1 MQYTAIMNKIL
12 TALTLMLAA
21 GLAGCSKDDGTNVP
35 ITGISIAE
43 TKTVQIGQTVQLTVT
58 VMPENA
64 TEKPDFAWSSSDSG
78 VATVDES
85 GNVTAHSTGN
95 AVITVRLR
103 SNEAVQATCT
113 VTGSEETA
121 EYDPDEV
128 VEFEDSKFQA
138 LTLYYDKNNDGK
150 LQAWEAALVTEL
162 ELSGQS
168 IKSLRGIEYFTE
180 LESLNCT
187 SNLLTSLDVT
197 NNRKLRA
204 LWCKSNRI
212 VSLDVT
218 PLRDLQILNCESN
231 RLTSLDVSQNTE
243 LVHLLCGM
251 NNGATTDDDG
261 ITIIDVSNNP
271 KLETLSIYYLNISEL
286 DVTNNPS
293 LKKLDFG
300 MCCHTRWGDLTPIEH
315 IDLSR
320 NPELEELNCA
330 SSNYPGFGL
339 DELDVSN
346 NPKLKRLTTYGN
358 PKLGS
363 LDLSRNP
370 ELKTLNCCH
379 NSLSALDV
387 TKCPKIDTLYCA
399 YNEIGTLDLTQS
411 AELVWINCQNNRIDK
426 LDVSNTKIGYL
437 MAPDNR
443 IASVN
448 MGDKTFDT
456 PSPSGSGYE
465 DAGLPYLY
473 INLNNNQ
480 LTDIDLSKQ
489 KYLYWLEISGNRLTS
504 LDLTGCS
511 KVGGVLCGDNS
522 LTSLVLDGCTR
533 LWELRFAN
541 NGLSGE
547 LDLSPF
553 SLTRIASEGNRLE
566 TIYVPQDFDPDATY
580 FMGGVGT
587 LPCYTKDAETDW
599 VKK

>member
-1 MQYTAIMNKIL
+1 MKRISTL
-12 TALTLMLAA
+12 LALAFATVFTS
-21 GLAGCSKDDGTNVP
+21 CQKDDGAAVP

-85 GNVTAHSTGN
+85 GNVTAHGAGD
-95 AVITVRLR
+95 AVITVRLL
-103 SNEAVQATCT
+103 SNETVQATCT
-113 VTGSEETA
+113 VTGSEEAA

-168 IKSLRGIEYFTE
+168 IKSLRGIEYFTG
-180 LESLNCT
+180 LESLNCI
-187 SNLLTSLDVT
+187 SNQLTSLDVT

-204 LWCKSNRI
+204 LWCKSNQI
-212 VSLDVT
+212 ASLDVT

-231 RLTSLDVSQNTE
+231 RLTSLDVSQNTK
-243 LVHLLCGM
+243 LTHLLCGM
-251 NNGATTDDDG
+251 NNGAMTDDDG
-261 ITIIDVSNNP
+261 MTKIDVSNNP
-271 KLETLSIYYLNISEL
+271 KLETLSVYYLNLSEL
-286 DVTNNPS
+286 DVTNNPN

-320 NPELEELNCA
+320 NPELEELNCT

-346 NPKLKRLTTYGN
+346 NPKLRIISANGN
-358 PKLGS
+358 PKIET
-363 LDLSRNP
+363 LDVTNNP
-370 ELKTLNCCH
+370 ELEVLNCDH

-387 TKCPKIDTLYCA
+387 TKCPKLRTLHCA
-399 YNEIGTLDLTQS
+399 YNELGQLDLTQS
-411 AELVWINCQNNRIDK
+411 VALEQLDCQNNRIDK

>member
-1 MQYTAIMNKIL
+1 
-12 TALTLMLAA
+12 MLAA
-21 GLAGCSKDDGTNVP
+21 GLAGCSKDDGANVP

-85 GNVTAHSTGN
+85 GNVTAHSTGD

-113 VTGSEETA
+113 VTGSEEAA

-251 NNGATTDDDG
+251 NNGAMTDDDG
-261 ITIIDVSNNP
+261 ITKIDVSNNP
-271 KLETLSIYYLNISEL
+271 KLETLSSGR
-286 DVTNNPS
+286 VS
-293 LKKLDFG
+293 RK
-300 MCCHTRWGDLTPIEH
+300 GD
-315 IDLSR
+315 S
-320 NPELEELNCA
+320 
-330 SSNYPGFGL
+330 
-339 DELDVSN
+339 
-346 NPKLKRLTTYGN
+346 
-358 PKLGS
+358 
-363 LDLSRNP
+363 
-370 ELKTLNCCH
+370 
-379 NSLSALDV
+379 
-387 TKCPKIDTLYCA
+387 
-399 YNEIGTLDLTQS
+399 
-411 AELVWINCQNNRIDK
+411 
-426 LDVSNTKIGYL
+426 
-437 MAPDNR
+437 
-443 IASVN
+443 
-448 MGDKTFDT
+448 
-456 PSPSGSGYE
+456 
-465 DAGLPYLY
+465 
-473 INLNNNQ
+473 
-480 LTDIDLSKQ
+480 
-489 KYLYWLEISGNRLTS
+489 
-504 LDLTGCS
+504 
-511 KVGGVLCGDNS
+511 
-522 LTSLVLDGCTR
+522 
-533 LWELRFAN
+533 
-541 NGLSGE
+541 
-547 LDLSPF
+547 
-553 SLTRIASEGNRLE
+553 
-566 TIYVPQDFDPDATY
+566 
-580 FMGGVGT
+580 
-587 LPCYTKDAETDW
+587 
-599 VKK
+599 

>member
-21 GLAGCSKDDGTNVP
+21 GLAGCSKDDGANVP

-58 VMPENA
+58 VTPDNA

-168 IKSLRGIEYFTE
+168 IKSLRGIEYFTG
-180 LESLNCT
+180 LESLNCI
-187 SNLLTSLDVT
+187 SNQLTSLDVT
-197 NNRKLRA
+197 NNP
-204 LWCKSNRI
+204 N
-212 VSLDVT
+212 
-218 PLRDLQILNCESN
+218 
-231 RLTSLDVSQNTE
+231 
-243 LVHLLCGM
+243 
-251 NNGATTDDDG
+251 
-261 ITIIDVSNNP
+261 
-271 KLETLSIYYLNISEL
+271 
-286 DVTNNPS
+286 

-346 NPKLKRLTTYGN
+346 NPKLKWLTTYGN

-370 ELKTLNCCH
+370 ELKVLNCCH

-411 AELVWINCQNNRIDK
+411 AELVWINCQNNQIDA
-426 LDVSNTKIGYL
+426 LDVSNTKISYL
-437 MAPDNR
+437 MAPSNQ
-443 IASVN
+443 IASID

-456 PSPSGSGYE
+456 PSDPTTGYD

-473 INLNNNQ
+473 INLNSNRIES
-480 LTDIDLSKQ
+480 IDLSKQ

-511 KVGGVLCGDNS
+511 KVGGVLCNNNA
-522 LTSLVLDGCTR
+522 LTSLVLEGCTR
-533 LWELRFAN
+533 MWELHFVN
-541 NGLSGE
+541 NALSGE
-547 LDLSPF
+547 LDLSAL
-553 SLTRIASEGNRLE
+553 SLRRISAQGNQLE
-566 TIYVPQDFDPDATY
+566 TIYVPQGFDPDEKY
-580 FMGGVGT
+580 YLGGTGS
-587 LPCYTKDAETDW
+587 LPCYTKDAETNW
-599 VKK
+599 VEK